1 MAETIR
7 SKKPNNERAAPVAA
21 RHGGQVQSLSRALS
35 ILNTLADDE
44 HTGLR
49 LTEVAHRVGL
59 ATSTAHRLLTT
70 LEENRYVR
78 FDQSTGLWSVGVQ
91 AFVAGNSF
99 VRTRDIVTVAKPF
112 MRQLMEECGETVN
125 LAVENRG
132 EVVYLAQVECHKLM
146 RTITRPGGHVLM
158 HCSGVGKALLATF
171 AEREV
176 EKILKK
182 FGLPRET
189 EKTLDTMPRILT
201 DLGDIRQR
209 GYAIDDEENAVGLR
223 CVAAVIFDEQSEALG
238 GLSLSGPTA
247 RMTDDRL
254 LKLGEQVAA
263 MAGRITAELGGR
275 KPS

>member
-1 MAETIR
+1 MAPDAVLRFI
-7 SKKPNNERAAPVAA
+7 NEYFELV
-21 RHGGQVQSLSRALS
+21 
-35 ILNTLADDE
+35 
-44 HTGLR
+44 TGL
-49 LTEVAHRVGL
+49 
-59 ATSTAHRLLTT
+59 
-70 LEENRYVR
+70 
-78 FDQSTGLWSVGVQ
+78 
-91 AFVAGNSF
+91 
-99 VRTRDIVTVAKPF
+99 I
-112 MRQLMEECGETVN
+112 
-125 LAVENRG
+125 ENRG

-146 RTITRPGGHVLM
+146 RAITRPGGHVLM
-158 HCSGVGKALLATF
+158 HCSGVGKALLSTF

-189 EKTLDTMPRILT
+189 EKTLDTMPRLLT
-201 DLGDIRQR
+201 DLGDIRER

-223 CVAAVIFDEQSEALG
+223 CVAAVIYDEQSEALG

-254 LKLGEQVAA
+254 LKLGEQVAE